1 MTVKEAPMTQT
12 CDAVYENGLFRPLAP
27 TPEGLSEGQRVRLV
41 VEAKTPDDILALAAK
56 VYEGLS
62 PEDIDEIERI
72 ALDRSNFF
80 SGREP

>member
-1 MTVKEAPMTQT
+1 MTQT
-12 CDAVYENGLFRPLAP
+12 CEAVYENGFFRPIEP
-27 TPEGLSEGQRVRLV
+27 TPEGLGEGQRVRLV
-41 VEAKTPDDILALAAK
+41 VETRSPDDILELAAK

-80 SGREP
+80 SERKP

>member
-1 MTVKEAPMTQT
+1 MTQS
-12 CDAVYENGLFRPLAP
+12 CEAIYENGLFRPIAP
-27 TPEGLSEGQRVRLV
+27 APEGLSEGQKVRLV
-41 VEAKTPDDILALAAK
+41 VEAKTPEDIFALAAK

-80 SGREP
+80 SGRQP